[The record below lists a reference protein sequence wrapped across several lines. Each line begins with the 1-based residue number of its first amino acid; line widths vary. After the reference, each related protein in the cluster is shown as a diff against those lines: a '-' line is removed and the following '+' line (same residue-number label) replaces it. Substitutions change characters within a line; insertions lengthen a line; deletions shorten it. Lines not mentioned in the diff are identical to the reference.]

1 MNVDDDIESSFRSIN
16 YSVLDGLNGC
26 LSPRSAAAVP
36 LEDSPSSPF
45 IYEFRMRPI

>member
-16 YSVLDGLNGC
+16 YSVLDGLTGC
-26 LSPRSAAAVP
+26 LSPRAAAAAP
-36 LEDSPSSPF
+36 LENSPSSPF

>member
-16 YSVLDGLNGC
+16 YSVLDGLTGC
-26 LSPRSAAAVP
+26 LSPRASAAP
-36 LEDSPSSPF
+36 LENSPSSPF